1 MFTENQQVGCLVH
14 GKGKVEMKFTDA
26 IRVSFDSGKY
36 AIYSLDGKFLG
47 NTSSHRVLYPLEEYK
62 EIQEMIGAKV
72 PYVWEPKKDEWCWFY
87 DHTGKTIL
95 AQFSGRTEMHSP
107 LKCYYTHAGDY
118 YPYVAKFEGPLPEH
132 LTKPLPNAFLH
143 KKPK

>member
-1 MFTENQQVGCLVH
+1 MFTENQQVGCLVY
-14 GKGKVEMKFTDA
+14 GEGKVEEVFSHYIK
-26 IRVSFDSGKY
+26 VKFDSGKY
-36 AIYSLDGKFLG
+36 SLYDMDWKFAG
-47 NTSSHRVLYPLEEYK
+47 NISSRRVLYPLEEYK
-62 EIQEMIGAKV
+62 EIQDMIGAKV

-132 LTKPLPNAFLH
+132 LTKPLPNPFLH